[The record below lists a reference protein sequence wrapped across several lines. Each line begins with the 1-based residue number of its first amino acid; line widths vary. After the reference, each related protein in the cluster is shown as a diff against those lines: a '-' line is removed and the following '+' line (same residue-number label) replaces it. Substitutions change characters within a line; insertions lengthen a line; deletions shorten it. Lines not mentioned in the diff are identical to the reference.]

1 MDRSP
6 LRALTHLQVAG
17 IVRTSP
23 VEMDRSPLRALTHIT
38 DILSKVIQD
47 VEMDRSPLRALMNEK
62 EFKKANYWKL
72 FG

>member
-1 MDRSP
+1 MADP
-6 LRALTHLQVAG
+6 LLSRNGQK
-17 IVRTSP
+17 P
-23 VEMDRSPLRALTHIT
+23 VEGIDTNSLIEFSRARM
-38 DILSKVIQD
+38 V

>member
-1 MDRSP
+1 M
-6 LRALTHLQVAG
+6 V
-17 IVRTSP
+17 
-23 VEMDRSPLRALTHIT
+23 VEMDRSPLRALTHVV
-38 DILSKVIQD
+38 VISWQHGFSV